1 MRFKLLLCGAFSVFV
16 WGSAASALPSLQLG
30 PGAGN
35 WFYDVASE
43 TWLTGD
49 NPLELAALANATKA
63 DGGNGAYAWDQ
74 TSTTYAY
81 LVVAAQPK
89 TTLGADLFD
98 ITVSNDGGAL
108 ALYTSGDGTPPLSD
122 PLPPHGIYS
131 TYFEIYEFSFDG
143 PLTTIEN
150 TQPPGGDTGAGYK
163 ELFQIAVNSL
173 AAGVTGL
180 HFDLFTIAGAGHLN
194 DTSELSANA
203 PFSHDAGYVPEPGA
217 VGVFSVGL
225 LVAGGLIRRFRRSV

>member
-1 MRFKLLLCGAFSVFV
+1 MRFKLLLCGMFSVFV
-16 WGSAASALPSLQLG
+16 AVSAASALPSLQLG
-30 PGAGN
+30 PGGGS
-35 WFYDVASE
+35 WSYDVASE
-43 TWLTGD
+43 TWLTSD
-49 NPLELAALANATKA
+49 NPLELLATANAIKA

-89 TTLGADLFD
+89 AAPGSDLFD
-98 ITVSNDGGAL
+98 VTVSNDGGAL
-108 ALYTSGDGTPPLSD
+108 SLYTSGNGTPPLSD
-122 PLPPHGIYS
+122 PMPAHGVYS

-143 PLTTIEN
+143 PLTAIEN

-163 ELFQIAVNSL
+163 ELFQIAVTSL

-180 HFDLFTIAGAGHLN
+180 HFDLFTIDGAGRL
-194 DTSELSANA
+194 DGESALSAKA

-225 LVAGGLIRRFRRSV
+225 LVAGGMIQRLRRSA